1 VNVVVLSDVVLFLQ
15 ESNQKYTFV
24 TPEGKPGAIPVH
36 SLIAREKPA
45 ADSPKA
51 LYLLSTMADLSSPQ
65 CYELGVV
72 QPRDRGD
79 WISGIRRAVDLSSGG
94 QLDQGTFES
103 EAETARKEL
112 EAKYMR
118 MRQLTSELRG
128 RDLTLARLLEDKMR
142 LLCEMLEELGV
153 EAQAPLPTYS
163 YVHLVQE
170 RRDGEREGATREQV
184 LAEVQEAVKVASSLY
199 SSGVN
204 LGRSASSVG
213 EHQTPGY
220 ESPGLP
226 RRAETFGGF
235 DATKEGSGSD
245 VKNEDCR
252 RGKDGLPGPLLVGLD
267 QGQQVA
273 AVALTHH
280 LNTIMCMVS
289 EHFTSLEGF
298 KVELA
303 ECKERAALGW
313 GRYKHNQ
320 QLEELRVKQEQLAV
334 EQRSWARQ
342 REEQEREMQEKM
354 EAVRRDQATME
365 QERKD
370 VEQQRNKLFR
380 KLEALRDQGFEFGT
394 NMTVIGPPHL
404 TTQQSEPTG
413 FVMEVRKAVSPISG
427 GETRKQTVANHPS
440 LPSSH
445 PADRK
450 PSSLPPPQQNL
461 KKSSESKNHHLLSAT
476 NESKGDLHE
485 VKQQIP
491 LALAKLSMGGPKT
504 KEKNRSCSKIEK
516 PSISAPIP
524 LMGGGSSSGQ
534 MLPFKLS
541 ESDRKASTQQQLPS
555 PKSGYQKL
563 SSNSF
568 AEDRVGRSAGREEPT
583 HSRTGSS
590 PASMSGRPMSNTLP
604 KSVGRGPSPQERER
618 QGEIQKVN
626 YANSGEE
633 VFYF

>member
-1 VNVVVLSDVVLFLQ
+1 MQ
-15 ESNQKYTFV
+15 
-24 TPEGKPGAIPVH
+24 GACSTWLGQVQLH
-36 SLIAREKPA
+36 LILHPSFTN
-45 ADSPKA
+45 SP
-51 LYLLSTMADLSSPQ
+51 
-65 CYELGVV
+65 
-72 QPRDRGD
+72 
-79 WISGIRRAVDLSSGG
+79 
-94 QLDQGTFES
+94 
-103 EAETARKEL
+103 
-112 EAKYMR
+112 
-118 MRQLTSELRG
+118 TSF
-128 RDLTLARLLEDKMR
+128 
-142 LLCEMLEELGV
+142 
-153 EAQAPLPTYS
+153 S
-163 YVHLVQE
+163 
-170 RRDGEREGATREQV
+170 
-184 LAEVQEAVKVASSLY
+184 
-199 SSGVN
+199 
-204 LGRSASSVG
+204 
-213 EHQTPGY
+213 
-220 ESPGLP
+220 
-226 RRAETFGGF
+226 
-235 DATKEGSGSD
+235 
-245 VKNEDCR
+245 
-252 RGKDGLPGPLLVGLD
+252 
-267 QGQQVA
+267 
-273 AVALTHH
+273 
-280 LNTIMCMVS
+280 
-289 EHFTSLEGF
+289 
-298 KVELA
+298 
-303 ECKERAALGW
+303 
-313 GRYKHNQ
+313 RYKHNQ

-342 REEQEREMQEKM
+342 REEQEREMQEKL
-354 EAVRRDQATME
+354 EAVRRDQAQME

-404 TTQQSEPTG
+404 STQQSEPAG

-427 GETRKQTVANHPS
+427 GDARKQAVANHPS
-440 LPSSH
+440 LPPH

-450 PSSLPPPQQNL
+450 QSSLPPPQQNM
-461 KKSSESKNHHLLSAT
+461 KKVSESKNHHLLSAT

-524 LMGGGSSSGQ
+524 LMGGSGGSSSGQ

-541 ESDRKASTQQQLPS
+541 ESDRKSSTQQQLPS
-555 PKSGYQKL
+555 PKSGHYQKL

-568 AEDRVGRSAGREEPT
+568 AEERVGRSAGREEAT

-604 KSVGRGPSPQERER
+604 KSLGRGPSPQDRER

>member
-1 VNVVVLSDVVLFLQ
+1 
-15 ESNQKYTFV
+15 
-24 TPEGKPGAIPVH
+24 
-36 SLIAREKPA
+36 
-45 ADSPKA
+45 
-51 LYLLSTMADLSSPQ
+51 M
-65 CYELGVV
+65 
-72 QPRDRGD
+72 
-79 WISGIRRAVDLSSGG
+79 
-94 QLDQGTFES
+94 
-103 EAETARKEL
+103 
-112 EAKYMR
+112 
-118 MRQLTSELRG
+118 
-128 RDLTLARLLEDKMR
+128 
-142 LLCEMLEELGV
+142 
-153 EAQAPLPTYS
+153 
-163 YVHLVQE
+163 
-170 RRDGEREGATREQV
+170 
-184 LAEVQEAVKVASSLY
+184 
-199 SSGVN
+199 
-204 LGRSASSVG
+204 
-213 EHQTPGY
+213 
-220 ESPGLP
+220 
-226 RRAETFGGF
+226 
-235 DATKEGSGSD
+235 
-245 VKNEDCR
+245 
-252 RGKDGLPGPLLVGLD
+252 
-267 QGQQVA
+267 
-273 AVALTHH
+273 
-280 LNTIMCMVS
+280 
-289 EHFTSLEGF
+289 
-298 KVELA
+298 
-303 ECKERAALGW
+303 
-313 GRYKHNQ
+313 
-320 QLEELRVKQEQLAV
+320 KQEQLAV
-334 EQRSWARQ
+334 EQKSWARK
-342 REEQEREMQEKM
+342 REEQEREMQEKL
-354 EAVRRDQATME
+354 EAVRRDQAQME
-365 QERKD
+365 QEKRD

-404 TTQQSEPTG
+404 NNQQSEPAG

-427 GETRKQTVANHPS
+427 GDARKQTVANHPS
-440 LPSSH
+440 LPPH

-461 KKSSESKNHHLLSAT
+461 KKGSESKNHHLLSAT

-541 ESDRKASTQQQLPS
+541 ESDRKSSTQQQLPS

-568 AEDRVGRSAGREEPT
+568 AEERVGRSAGREEAT

-604 KSVGRGPSPQERER
+604 KSLGRGPSPQDRER

>member
-1 VNVVVLSDVVLFLQ
+1 
-15 ESNQKYTFV
+15 
-24 TPEGKPGAIPVH
+24 
-36 SLIAREKPA
+36 
-45 ADSPKA
+45 
-51 LYLLSTMADLSSPQ
+51 M
-65 CYELGVV
+65 
-72 QPRDRGD
+72 
-79 WISGIRRAVDLSSGG
+79 
-94 QLDQGTFES
+94 
-103 EAETARKEL
+103 
-112 EAKYMR
+112 
-118 MRQLTSELRG
+118 
-128 RDLTLARLLEDKMR
+128 
-142 LLCEMLEELGV
+142 
-153 EAQAPLPTYS
+153 
-163 YVHLVQE
+163 
-170 RRDGEREGATREQV
+170 
-184 LAEVQEAVKVASSLY
+184 
-199 SSGVN
+199 
-204 LGRSASSVG
+204 
-213 EHQTPGY
+213 
-220 ESPGLP
+220 
-226 RRAETFGGF
+226 
-235 DATKEGSGSD
+235 
-245 VKNEDCR
+245 
-252 RGKDGLPGPLLVGLD
+252 
-267 QGQQVA
+267 
-273 AVALTHH
+273 
-280 LNTIMCMVS
+280 
-289 EHFTSLEGF
+289 
-298 KVELA
+298 
-303 ECKERAALGW
+303 
-313 GRYKHNQ
+313 
-320 QLEELRVKQEQLAV
+320 KQEQLAV

-342 REEQEREMQEKM
+342 REEQEREMQEKL
-354 EAVRRDQATME
+354 EAVRRDQAQME

-404 TTQQSEPTG
+404 STQQSEPAG

-427 GETRKQTVANHPS
+427 GDARKQTVANHPS
-440 LPSSH
+440 LPPH
-445 PADRK
+445 PTDRK

-461 KKSSESKNHHLLSAT
+461 KKGSESKNHHLLSAT

-524 LMGGGSSSGQ
+524 LMGGGSSSSSGQ

-541 ESDRKASTQQQLPS
+541 ESDRKSSTQQQQQLPS

-568 AEDRVGRSAGREEPT
+568 AEERVGRSAGREEPT

-604 KSVGRGPSPQERER
+604 KSLGRGPSPQDRER

>member
-1 VNVVVLSDVVLFLQ
+1 
-15 ESNQKYTFV
+15 
-24 TPEGKPGAIPVH
+24 
-36 SLIAREKPA
+36 
-45 ADSPKA
+45 
-51 LYLLSTMADLSSPQ
+51 M
-65 CYELGVV
+65 
-72 QPRDRGD
+72 
-79 WISGIRRAVDLSSGG
+79 
-94 QLDQGTFES
+94 
-103 EAETARKEL
+103 
-112 EAKYMR
+112 
-118 MRQLTSELRG
+118 
-128 RDLTLARLLEDKMR
+128 
-142 LLCEMLEELGV
+142 
-153 EAQAPLPTYS
+153 
-163 YVHLVQE
+163 
-170 RRDGEREGATREQV
+170 
-184 LAEVQEAVKVASSLY
+184 
-199 SSGVN
+199 
-204 LGRSASSVG
+204 
-213 EHQTPGY
+213 
-220 ESPGLP
+220 
-226 RRAETFGGF
+226 
-235 DATKEGSGSD
+235 
-245 VKNEDCR
+245 
-252 RGKDGLPGPLLVGLD
+252 
-267 QGQQVA
+267 
-273 AVALTHH
+273 
-280 LNTIMCMVS
+280 
-289 EHFTSLEGF
+289 
-298 KVELA
+298 ELA

-313 GRYKHNQ
+313 GRCQTLFLSFKLIDLILRRYKHNQ

>member
-1 VNVVVLSDVVLFLQ
+1 
-15 ESNQKYTFV
+15 
-24 TPEGKPGAIPVH
+24 
-36 SLIAREKPA
+36 
-45 ADSPKA
+45 
-51 LYLLSTMADLSSPQ
+51 M
-65 CYELGVV
+65 
-72 QPRDRGD
+72 
-79 WISGIRRAVDLSSGG
+79 
-94 QLDQGTFES
+94 
-103 EAETARKEL
+103 
-112 EAKYMR
+112 
-118 MRQLTSELRG
+118 
-128 RDLTLARLLEDKMR
+128 
-142 LLCEMLEELGV
+142 
-153 EAQAPLPTYS
+153 
-163 YVHLVQE
+163 
-170 RRDGEREGATREQV
+170 
-184 LAEVQEAVKVASSLY
+184 
-199 SSGVN
+199 
-204 LGRSASSVG
+204 
-213 EHQTPGY
+213 
-220 ESPGLP
+220 
-226 RRAETFGGF
+226 
-235 DATKEGSGSD
+235 
-245 VKNEDCR
+245 
-252 RGKDGLPGPLLVGLD
+252 
-267 QGQQVA
+267 
-273 AVALTHH
+273 
-280 LNTIMCMVS
+280 
-289 EHFTSLEGF
+289 
-298 KVELA
+298 
-303 ECKERAALGW
+303 
-313 GRYKHNQ
+313 
-320 QLEELRVKQEQLAV
+320 KQEQLAV

-342 REEQEREMQEKM
+342 REEQEREMQEKL
-354 EAVRRDQATME
+354 EAVRRDQAQME

-404 TTQQSEPTG
+404 STQQSEPAG

-427 GETRKQTVANHPS
+427 GDARKQTVANHPS
-440 LPSSH
+440 LPPH
-445 PADRK
+445 PTDRK

-461 KKSSESKNHHLLSAT
+461 KKGSESKNHHLLSAT

-524 LMGGGSSSGQ
+524 LMGGGSSSSSGQ

-541 ESDRKASTQQQLPS
+541 ESDRKSSTQQQQLPS

-568 AEDRVGRSAGREEPT
+568 AEERVGRSAGREEPT

-604 KSVGRGPSPQERER
+604 KSLGRGPSPQDRER

>member
-1 VNVVVLSDVVLFLQ
+1 
-15 ESNQKYTFV
+15 
-24 TPEGKPGAIPVH
+24 
-36 SLIAREKPA
+36 
-45 ADSPKA
+45 
-51 LYLLSTMADLSSPQ
+51 M
-65 CYELGVV
+65 
-72 QPRDRGD
+72 
-79 WISGIRRAVDLSSGG
+79 
-94 QLDQGTFES
+94 
-103 EAETARKEL
+103 
-112 EAKYMR
+112 
-118 MRQLTSELRG
+118 
-128 RDLTLARLLEDKMR
+128 
-142 LLCEMLEELGV
+142 
-153 EAQAPLPTYS
+153 
-163 YVHLVQE
+163 
-170 RRDGEREGATREQV
+170 
-184 LAEVQEAVKVASSLY
+184 
-199 SSGVN
+199 
-204 LGRSASSVG
+204 
-213 EHQTPGY
+213 
-220 ESPGLP
+220 
-226 RRAETFGGF
+226 
-235 DATKEGSGSD
+235 
-245 VKNEDCR
+245 
-252 RGKDGLPGPLLVGLD
+252 
-267 QGQQVA
+267 
-273 AVALTHH
+273 
-280 LNTIMCMVS
+280 
-289 EHFTSLEGF
+289 
-298 KVELA
+298 
-303 ECKERAALGW
+303 
-313 GRYKHNQ
+313 
-320 QLEELRVKQEQLAV
+320 KQEQLAV

-342 REEQEREMQEKM
+342 REEQEREMQEKL
-354 EAVRRDQATME
+354 EAVRRDQAQME

-404 TTQQSEPTG
+404 STQQSEPAG

-427 GETRKQTVANHPS
+427 GDARKQTVANHPS
-440 LPSSH
+440 LPPH
-445 PADRK
+445 PTDRK

-461 KKSSESKNHHLLSAT
+461 KKGSESKNHHLLSAT

-524 LMGGGSSSGQ
+524 LMGGGSSSSSSGQ

-541 ESDRKASTQQQLPS
+541 ESDRKSSTQQQQLPS

-568 AEDRVGRSAGREEPT
+568 AEERVGRSAGREEPT

-604 KSVGRGPSPQERER
+604 KSLGRGPSPQDRER